1 MNYEET
7 LEELHHIPRV
17 PKEENLETMEAL
29 MASLS
34 HPEKNLRLIH
44 VTGTNGK
51 GSTCKML
58 SQVLVG
64 AGYRTGLFTSP
75 YIYDF
80 RERIQVNHELI
91 SQEDVVRLY
100 ARVVEASRSLEERGY
115 RRPSEFETVTAMSLL
130 YFQEKRVEV
139 AIMEVGIGGRYDATN
154 VIDPILSILT
164 SITFDHMKILGDTLE
179 KIAWHKAGI
188 MKGKPAVSASQHPEV
203 RRVLQ
208 EEARVTGTP
217 LVFAK
222 SQQVEYQGGDSFTP
236 RVKYTFDQRGPLEME
251 LGLLGVHQML
261 NAGVVLLALEE
272 LKIQGFMAITDT
284 VVKEALRTVTWPGRM
299 EVVSRDPLVI
309 IDGAHNLDGA
319 VNLRESLDFHFPQRP
334 ILLILGMLKD
344 KDVASTA
351 KILARNTKMVL
362 LITPQDIR
370 GMDAAML
377 KGYLEPS
384 GETLICSSAEH
395 AVKEAL
401 NRVEEGDLILC
412 AGSLYTIQELH
423 PRFLSALTAHTP
435 S

>member
-1 MNYEET
+1 MNYAET

-29 MASLS
+29 MAYLG

-91 SQEDVVRLY
+91 SQDDVVRLY
-100 ARVVEASRSLEERGY
+100 ARVAEATKDLQGKGHRH
-115 RRPSEFETVTAMSLL
+115 PSEFEMVTAMSLL
-130 YFQEKRVEV
+130 HFQEKRVEV

-154 VIDPILSILT
+154 VINPILSILT

-188 MKGKPAVSASQHPEV
+188 MKGTPAVSASQHPEV
-203 RRVLQ
+203 RQILL
-208 EEARVTGTP
+208 EEARLTGTS

-222 SQQVEYQGGDSFTP
+222 SQQVEYLGGDSFTP
-236 RVKYTFDQRGPLEME
+236 RVKYTFDGREPLVVD

-272 LKIQGFMAITDT
+272 LKTQGFEAITDT
-284 VVKEALRTVTWPGRM
+284 VVREELRTVTWPGRM

-319 VNLRESLDFHFPQRP
+319 VNLRESLDFHFPGRP
-334 ILLILGMLKD
+334 VILILGMLKD
-344 KDVASTA
+344 KDITSTA
-351 KILARNTKMVL
+351 KILARHTKSVL
-362 LITPQDIR
+362 LITPQDVR

-384 GETLICSSAEH
+384 VDSLICCSSEH
-395 AVKEAL
+395 AVEEAL
-401 NRVEEGDLILC
+401 SRAEEGDLILC

-423 PRFLSALTAHTP
+423 PKFLTALTSHTP
-435 S
+435 T